1 MSNKIYLQA
10 NQLYNDSFALAK
22 QIYDSGF
29 VPDALIALW
38 RGGSPVGIAVHEFFL
53 YKGIKFYHTI
63 VKTVSYTG
71 INESKEPV
79 VENLDYVLKNI
90 SKDSKVLIVD
100 DIFDTGSTARV
111 MKEKLAPTG
120 CELRFAM
127 PYFKPARNTTDFGP
141 DYFVKKVNE
150 WLVFPHELC
159 GLSLE
164 EIKQKDL
171 FVAEQLGI

>member
-111 MKEKLAPTG
+111 MKEMLAPTG

-159 GLSLE
+159 GLSPE

>member
-10 NQLYNDSFALAK
+10 NQLYNDSFALAR

-53 YKGIKFYHTI
+53 FKGVKFYHTI

-79 VENLDYVLKNI
+79 VENLDYVLKQI
-90 SKDSKVLIVD
+90 SKDSKVLVVD

-111 MKEKLAPTG
+111 MKEKLAPAG
-120 CELRFAM
+120 CEVKFAM
-127 PYFKPARNTTDFGP
+127 PYYKPARNKTDLVP
-141 DYFVKKVNE
+141 DFFVKKVDE

-159 GLSLE
+159 GLSPE

-171 FVAEQLGI
+171 FVAEQLGL

>member
-1 MSNKIYLQA
+1 MCSDLTSKIGKCLTKNMSNKIYLQA

-71 INESKEPV
+71 INESRE
-79 VENLDYVLKNI
+79 
-90 SKDSKVLIVD
+90 S
-100 DIFDTGSTARV
+100 
-111 MKEKLAPTG
+111 
-120 CELRFAM
+120 
-127 PYFKPARNTTDFGP
+127 
-141 DYFVKKVNE
+141 
-150 WLVFPHELC
+150 
-159 GLSLE
+159 
-164 EIKQKDL
+164 
-171 FVAEQLGI
+171 